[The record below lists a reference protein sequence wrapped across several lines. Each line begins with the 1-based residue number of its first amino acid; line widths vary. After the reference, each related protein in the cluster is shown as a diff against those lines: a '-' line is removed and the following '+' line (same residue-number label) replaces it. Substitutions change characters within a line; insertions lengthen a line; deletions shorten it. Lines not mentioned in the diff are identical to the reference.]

1 LDGSLARLV
10 SDYGYL
16 AVFVG
21 SLLEGESI
29 LLLAAY
35 AAHRGYLSLPIVV
48 AVACCGAILGD
59 QIFFFSGR
67 WFGDALLRRVPT
79 LEARAETVNRLLIRF
94 HAGLII
100 GLRFAYGL
108 RIAGP
113 VVIGMSTLSSRR
125 FLFFNAVG
133 ALIWA
138 PLVAGVGFVFGH
150 AMERLFVDFKE
161 FETLGLVGLALL
173 IIVVSGVLRF
183 LPRRVKPRRDAPKP

>member
-1 LDGSLARLV
+1 MDVSLARLV
-10 SDYGYL
+10 SDYGYW

-35 AAHRGYLSLPIVV
+35 AAHRGYLSLPVVV

-67 WFGDALLRRVPT
+67 WFGEELLRRIPA
-79 LEARAETVNRLLIRF
+79 LQARAATVNRLLLRH

-113 VVIGMSTLSSRR
+113 IVIGMSPLGRRR
-125 FLFFNAVG
+125 FLVFNVIG

-138 PLVAGVGFVFGH
+138 PLVAAVGFVFGH
-150 AMERLFVDFKE
+150 AMERLFVDLKQ

-173 IIVVSGVLRF
+173 IALVSAVLRF
-183 LPRRVKPRRDAPKP
+183 LPGRSK

>member
-1 LDGSLARLV
+1 LDVSIARLV

-35 AAHRGYLSLPIVV
+35 AAHQGYLSLSLVV

-59 QIFFFSGR
+59 QIFFYSGR
-67 WFGDALLRRVPT
+67 WFGTAPLQRMPALQ
-79 LEARAETVNRLLIRF
+79 ARAETVNRLLIRH

-113 VVIGMSTLSSRR
+113 IVIGMSTLGWRR
-125 FLFFNAVG
+125 FLVLNVIG

-138 PLVAGVGFVFGH
+138 PLVAGVGYLFGH
-150 AMERLFVDFKE
+150 AMERLFIDFKE
-161 FETLGLVGLALL
+161 FEKFGLL
-173 IIVVSGVLRF
+173 ILVLLIAIVSAVLH
-183 LPRRVKPRRDAPKP
+183 LVRRRNK

>member
-1 LDGSLARLV
+1 MDPAIARLV

-21 SLLEGESI
+21 ALLEGESI

-35 AAHRGYLSLPIVV
+35 AAHQGYLSLSLVI

-59 QIFFFSGR
+59 QIFFYSGR
-67 WFGDALLRRVPT
+67 WFGNTLVQRVPA
-79 LEARAETVNRLLIRF
+79 LHARAETVNRLLIRH

-113 VVIGMSTLSSRR
+113 IVIGMSTLGWRR
-125 FLFFNAVG
+125 FLVLNVIG

-138 PLVAGVGFVFGH
+138 PLVAGVGFMFGH

-161 FETLGLVGLALL
+161 FEKFGLL
-173 IIVVSGVLRF
+173 ILAALIAVVSTVLH
-183 LPRRVKPRRDAPKP
+183 LLRRRNK